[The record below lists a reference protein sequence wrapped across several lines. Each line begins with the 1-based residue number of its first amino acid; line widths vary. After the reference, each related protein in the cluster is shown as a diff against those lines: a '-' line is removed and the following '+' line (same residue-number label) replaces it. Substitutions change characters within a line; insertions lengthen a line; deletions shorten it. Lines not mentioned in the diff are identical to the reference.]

1 MEESTILTSP
11 VRTGNLI
18 LKTRIAVVIRN
29 LQLVQRALATVKQ
42 RRMRLRQVLVFPEHA
57 EASIDKLGGALNQM
71 LDGYEN
77 RSWEGIASGLKT
89 LSDELEAFRSET
101 VTLECSGDELRRATA
116 LEEDEVARTDTVANA
131 IHESLKDAVTAEF
144 GVELAQLQA
153 LRTMIDAAG
162 EKGEEDAAEAMHAA
176 WSQYI
181 DRLYK
186 SSERLFEEYVDL
198 VSGVAIR
205 DAGFDRGISR
215 LAEGLLKPGETI
227 GSFTW
232 NTLTIPAREE
242 ALAVTAARIVR
253 LGFPEWTIWT
263 LPLAAY
269 ELGCNYADSD
279 KKAAEKINALDG
291 YPDELFVLVADAFAT
306 YFLGPAYACA
316 AILMR
321 LNPAEAFSGNRLVAK
336 RAAIILSVLR
346 HMSTDAPGIEDH
358 YAEITSRLA
367 VEWRDALRQ
376 TGWHGLVDDG
386 DGDGIGECTGLRQL
400 TGLTDEEQAAIDRL
414 RRSLEPLLYAW
425 IVPDITVWPKVEEW
439 AAKLRQGQE
448 LHVSDLG
455 GSAELRYVLNAAW
468 RARIAVRP
476 GETDIDDPRELVDI
490 AQAVERL
497 LWSLIR
503 QSKEPATA
511 SDVGV
516 QPPLQIPRY
525 KSFRRAQPGKETA

>member
-18 LKTRIAVVIRN
+18 LKTRIAVVICN

-42 RRMRLRQVLVFPEHA
+42 RQTCLHQVLMFPEHA
-57 EASIDKLGGALNQM
+57 GASIDKLGRALNQM

-77 RSWEGIASGLKT
+77 RSWKEIASALET
-89 LSDELEAFRSET
+89 LSDELEAFQRET
-101 VTLECSGDELRRATA
+101 VALECSGDELRRAAA

-153 LRTMIDAAG
+153 LQTMIDAAG
-162 EKGEEDAAEAMHAA
+162 GKGEEDAAEAMHAA

-186 SSERLFEEYVDL
+186 SSELLFEEYVDL

-263 LPLAAY
+263 LPLTAY

-279 KKAAEKINALDG
+279 KKAAEKIIALDG
-291 YPDELFVLVADAFAT
+291 DLGELFVLVADAFAT

-316 AILMR
+316 TILMR

-346 HMSTDAPGIEDH
+346 HMSTDVPGIEDH

-376 TGWHGLVDDG
+376 TGWHGLVDG
-386 DGDGIGECTGLRQL
+386 DGEGIGECTGLRQL
-400 TGLTDEEQAAIDRL
+400 IGLTDEEQAAIDRL
-414 RRSLEPLLYAW
+414 LRSLEALLYAW
-425 IVPDITVWPKVEEW
+425 IVPDITFWPKVEEW

-476 GETDIDDPRELVDI
+476 GETDIDDPRELADI

-497 LWSLIR
+497 LWGLIR
-503 QSKEPATA
+503 QSKEPAPA
-511 SDVGV
+511 SDVGL

-525 KSFRRAQPGKETA
+525 KSSRRAQPGKETA